1 MPCVDDLLEDEEA
14 VELLAEEDDVEE
26 DVQDGVSVPLSAT
39 PAEPEPSRSAESTR
53 ARLEDDALSV

>member
-14 VELLAEEDDVEE
+14 VELLAEEPRRE
-26 DVQDGVSVPLSAT
+26 DVQDGVAVPLNAT
-39 PAEPEPSRSAESTR
+39 PAEPEPSRDAVARR

>member
-1 MPCVDDLLEDEEA
+1 MLEDEEA
-14 VELLAEEDDVEE
+14 VELLAEEEARDDVEE
-26 DVQDGVSVPLSAT
+26 DVQDGVAVPLSAT

>member
-14 VELLAEEDDVEE
+14 VEFLAEEES
-26 DVQDGVSVPLSAT
+26 DVQDGVAVPLNAT
-39 PAEPEPSRSAESTR
+39 LAEPEPSRSAESPR

>member
-14 VELLAEEDDVEE
+14 VEFLAEEEARG
-26 DVQDGVSVPLSAT
+26 DVQDGVSVPSSAT
-39 PAEPEPSRSAESTR
+39 LAEPEPSRSAESTR